1 MNRGRVLAIERSL
14 IRAKPCMGACYTAAS
29 EGIYRFPKR
38 TRKGNNMDAKD
49 IVTDE
54 AGRPDLSGLTPEELI
69 DGTSSMA
76 PIAEVVPVEE
86 PAPMAPIDPDSVDDF
101 FKDVADPEGRS
112 FNMGKASTS
121 DEGAPI
127 DDVSQSFTA
136 LKESISQGRELKA
149 REKEHDALVEQ
160 LDADRAE
167 LADRDNILANYY
179 DLLAEQD
186 AIIDQ
191 ATLEKNNCKE
201 NMAEAN
207 DRLQAATEALER
219 MKALHAEQL
228 SPLETAL
235 GQARAAADL
244 AKNDERSRKSELSAA
259 ETELKRAEEGQ
270 SEIAAA
276 KQRIVSEAY
285 TAAKA
290 YAEQTKAE
298 LADAEKA
305 YDVAKRRCDGE
316 KAPLEKSIE
325 ELESAIAVLKGKV
338 SELDTTL
345 DAANTRR
352 QRIEDV
358 YRNPGETEQLRS
370 DIAADEETER
380 KMIEENDKL
389 RVKLEESKDKAF
401 KAKIVVGAI
410 AAVLILIIILLVVFL

>member
-1 MNRGRVLAIERSL
+1 
-14 IRAKPCMGACYTAAS
+14 
-29 EGIYRFPKR
+29 
-38 TRKGNNMDAKD
+38 MDAKD

-191 ATLEKNNCKE
+191 ATLEKNNCKD